1 VGDAAG
7 LLSHDRSHQAR
18 PGLAVPDDLPLV
30 SILTPSF
37 EQGRFL
43 PDCLVSVARQTY
55 PRIEHVVVDGGST
68 DGTLD
73 VLGSAGEAVR
83 WISEPDDGQAD
94 AVNKAFAASTGEIVG
109 WVNSDD
115 GLFAVDT
122 VTRVVAAFAEHPEAG
137 VVYGDAALVDE
148 DGRIIRHHR
157 SRWPTGSLPLASP
170 LVQPAAFFRR
180 SVIGPGEPPLRVELH
195 RFLDY
200 ELWLRL
206 RSRGV
211 RFVHLPAVVAVDRD
225 HPERKVR
232 TTDEIFVRESSQLVD
247 EYGPVFAVPR
257 SRRVGGLLRRVRG
270 LPVVW
275 SWDRYE
281 PAFPW
286 RTDGRFRRL
295 VRQVAKL
302 DPVQLTDEQR
312 EFGRAVAG
320 VRKGSP

>member
-1 VGDAAG
+1 
-7 LLSHDRSHQAR
+7 
-18 PGLAVPDDLPLV
+18 VPDDLPLV

-43 PDCLVSVARQTY
+43 ADCLASVARQTY
-55 PRIEHVVVDGGST
+55 PRIEHLVVDGGST

-73 VLGSAGEAVR
+73 VLKSAREAVR

-94 AVNKAFAASTGEIVG
+94 AVNKAFAASQGQIVG

-115 GLFAVDT
+115 GLFAADT
-122 VTRVVAAFAEHPEAG
+122 VTRVISAFVQHPEAG

-148 DGRIIRHHR
+148 SGRIIRHHR
-157 SRWPTGSLPLASP
+157 SRWPTGSLPLVSP

-180 SVIGPGEPPLRVELH
+180 SVIEPGEPLLRVALH

-206 RSRGV
+206 RTRGV

-225 HPERKVR
+225 HPQRKVR
-232 TTDEIFVRESSQLVD
+232 STDEIFVRESSQLVK
-247 EYGPVFAVPR
+247 EYGPIFALPHL
-257 SRRVGGLLRRVRG
+257 RRVGGLLRRLRG

-286 RTDGRFRRL
+286 RTDGRTRRL

-302 DPVQLTDEQR
+302 DPVQLTEEQR
-312 EFGRAVAG
+312 QFGREF
-320 VRKGSP
+320 VRVKKGSS